1 MRRSAYAPWLW
12 LLPAGALLI
21 PFFLLPLA
29 IVIRNSVY
37 FDDPQGLTVPAFTAA
52 NYLKVLTDPYY
63 VTVFVNTLSVAAITT
78 IVSLIVAFPFA
89 QFVARASGTTRNLLL
104 WCVYV
109 PLYVSVIMRA
119 FGWTIILADSGLIN
133 HLLLRLGLIDAP
145 LRMLF
150 EASGMTIGMI
160 HRYLPLMIIPLF
172 TALQKIDS
180 SLLKA
185 SGNLGASRSR
195 TFLRVTLPMSLP
207 GLVAGSQLVFA
218 GVLSDYAM
226 PALMG
231 STKFQLIAPAI
242 YYEAITNSSWAL
254 AGAMATL
261 VLGIVA
267 LFLIL
272 ANVML
277 KRLAPWALTL

>member
-1 MRRSAYAPWLW
+1 MYRSAYAPWLW

-78 IVSLIVAFPFA
+78 TVSLIVAFPFA
-89 QFVARASGTTRNLLL
+89 QFVVRASGPTRNLLL

-109 PLYVSVIMRA
+109 PLYVSVIMRT

-133 HLLLRLGLIDAP
+133 HLLLRLGLINTP

-160 HRYLPLMIIPLF
+160 HRYLPLMIIPLI